1 MINTCSSSS
10 SNQLGSN
17 APFPPSQHQFHEITD
32 QQGYNAFPIH
42 VANRAFNI
50 EETYHTEVVR
60 IVFADKIV
68 FIISQLDALAG
79 TIIKAEKDNSN
90 ALTMTVSQNYD
101 DDYDDDFSQLP
112 EPTYSV
118 RTLFGKRA
126 PSLESDESFL
136 DVETIFARLLIEE
149 LYKPKQQRS
158 NMQIPDLMEPP
169 MPMTV
174 LEKPLI
180 ICLTFSKEFQNRLK
194 QPKIGKL
201 AMKQLIDC
209 VVNKI

>member
-1 MINTCSSSS
+1 MLNTSS
-10 SNQLGSN
+10 QSN
-17 APFPPSQHQFHEITD
+17 ATFRSNPLPSSKQIYEITD
-32 QQGYNAFPIH
+32 QDGDKAFPIH
-42 VANRAFNI
+42 VVNRAFEI
-50 EETYHTEVVR
+50 EEKYHTEVVR

-68 FIISQLDALAG
+68 FMISQLDALAG
-79 TIIKAEKDNSN
+79 TIIKADKDNSN

-101 DDYDDDFSQLP
+101 DFDGDFNQLP

-126 PSLESDESFL
+126 PSLENAQSETYL

-149 LYKPKQQRS
+149 LYKPKERS
-158 NMQIPDLMEPP
+158 TMQIPDLLEPP
-169 MPMTV
+169 MPIV

-194 QPKIGKL
+194 QPKIGKQV
-201 AMKQLIDC
+201 MKQLIDC